1 MNRRERRRM
10 EKQFGLMKEYQ
21 NGSREKKS
29 EIRTRRKE
37 MGKMFH
43 QQHLQRIENDNRTK
57 VDDQDA
63 KFMQELIESGNS
75 ESDAKDILNQK
86 HAKREEALER
96 QATRRKNIEH
106 KTKD

>member
-21 NGSREKKS
+21 TGSREKRS
-29 EIRTRRKE
+29 EIRNRRKE

-57 VDDQDA
+57 ADEHDA
-63 KFMQELIESGNS
+63 KFIQDLIESGNS
-75 ESDAKDILNQK
+75 EIEAKELLNQK

-96 QATRRKNIEH
+96 QATKRKNIKH